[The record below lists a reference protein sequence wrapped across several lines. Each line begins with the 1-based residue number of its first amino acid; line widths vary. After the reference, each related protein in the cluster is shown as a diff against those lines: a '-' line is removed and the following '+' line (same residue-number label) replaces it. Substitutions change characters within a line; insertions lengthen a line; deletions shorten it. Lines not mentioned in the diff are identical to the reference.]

1 VFRRWY
7 DCKASCHK
15 FQNRKLTFELETVA
29 FVICAS
35 VVGHA
40 SLRPRGFAGAARVLV
55 DSEQGRAAMT
65 IAHINRVAVAVP
77 AHEMHETFVRFAGR
91 LLHDRRAR
99 LVFDRMVSRSQIER
113 RWSCLAPAGP
123 GNNASVDDGG
133 FYTLGRFPSTAQRMA
148 RYETEAPALAAAA
161 VDRLDLGDAARE
173 VTHLIVTSCTGLS
186 APGLDLGIV
195 RRCGLDAAV
204 ERTVIGFM
212 GCYAAI
218 TALKLARHIVRSE
231 PSAKVLV
238 VSVEL
243 CTLHLQETED
253 LDRLLTFLLFGDGA
267 SAALVSAAPVGL
279 ALNGFNAVLVQE
291 AADQITWSI
300 RDLGFDMV
308 LSGRVPGTINEA
320 LRAGAARVLPGL
332 AAGDIALWAVHPGGR
347 TVLDAVE
354 GAFGLDAPA
363 LAASRAVLRDY
374 GNMSSPTVMFVLERL
389 LNAKAPAGARGC
401 AMAFGPGLT
410 AETMLFRAAA

>member
-1 VFRRWY
+1 M
-7 DCKASCHK
+7 
-15 FQNRKLTFELETVA
+15 T
-29 FVICAS
+29 
-35 VVGHA
+35 
-40 SLRPRGFAGAARVLV
+40 AAY
-55 DSEQGRAAMT
+55 
-65 IAHINRVAVAVP
+65 INRVAAAVP
-77 AHEMHETFVRFAGR
+77 AHEVHDTFVRFAAR
-91 LLHDRRAR
+91 LLRDRRSR
-99 LVFDRMVSRSQIER
+99 LLFDRMVSRSHIER

-123 GNNASVDDGG
+123 GDNASVDDGG
-133 FYTLGRFPSTAQRMA
+133 FYTLGHFPSTAQRMA
-148 RYETEAPALAAAA
+148 RYETEAPPLAAAA
-161 VDRLDLGDAARE
+161 VARLGLGDAVRD
-173 VTHLIVTSCTGLS
+173 VTHLIVSSCTGLS
-186 APGLDLGIV
+186 APGVDLEIV
-195 RRCGLDAAV
+195 RRCGLAPSV
-204 ERTVIGFM
+204 ERTVVGFM

-267 SAALVSAAPVGL
+267 SAALVSAAPVGF
-279 ALNGFNAVLVQE
+279 ALDGFNAVLVQE
-291 AADQITWSI
+291 AADQITWTI
-300 RDLGFDMV
+300 RDVGFDMI
-308 LSGRVPGTINEA
+308 LSGRVPGTITDA

-332 AAGDIALWAVHPGGR
+332 AAGDIDLWAVHPGGR

-354 GAFGLDAPA
+354 SAFALDASA
-363 LAASRAVLRDY
+363 LAVSRGVLRDH

-389 LNAKAPAGARGC
+389 LAAKAPAGARGC